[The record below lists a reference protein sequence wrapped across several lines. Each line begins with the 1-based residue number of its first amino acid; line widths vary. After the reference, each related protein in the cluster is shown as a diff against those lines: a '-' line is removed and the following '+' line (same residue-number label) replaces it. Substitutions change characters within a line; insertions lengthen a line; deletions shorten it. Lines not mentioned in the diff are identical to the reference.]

1 MVLLVLSA
9 LFPPPWRVRVRVGGG
24 LPEWLAPLPPTL
36 TLRPP
41 GGRGQDSL
49 NRTVHTTAEPGRRQ
63 VPVWLLARC
72 CPLLALHPPHDPGP
86 SREAH
91 PVQELVMHCNLWLAM
106 AALAGLLAVRA
117 VGGDGELKYP
127 PTQRVEHAD
136 VYHGVS

>member
-24 LPEWLAPLPPTL
+24 LPEWLAPFPPPLPP
-36 TLRPP
+36 PP
-41 GGRGQDSL
+41 PRGGEQSSL
-49 NRTVHTTAEPGRRQ
+49 NRTVNTSGEPGRRQ
-63 VPVWLLARC
+63 VPVWLLALC
-72 CPLLALHPPHDPGP
+72 SPLLALQSPHDPGP

-127 PTQRVEHAD
+127 PTQ
-136 VYHGVS
+136 